1 MSLKVPLTNI
11 HLKKRNTF
19 CLKHDYCL
27 DLEKREKPVENQ
39 DLLSVVLKRRSV
51 RAFKPDEIPQDH
63 IDQFIEALRWAPS
76 AGNRQPWQFYLI
88 RRSELKRDLARA
100 AFQQDFVA
108 QAPLVFVIC
117 GVPEQSEKRYGNRG
131 KELYVFQDT
140 AAAVQN
146 ILLLATALGY
156 GSCWVGAFD
165 ESQVVEV
172 LSLPSQQ
179 RPLALIPIGKPAENP
194 SPPRR
199 LPVVKILTILE

>member
-1 MSLKVPLTNI
+1 
-11 HLKKRNTF
+11 
-19 CLKHDYCL
+19 
-27 DLEKREKPVENQ
+27 VERH
-39 DLLSVVLKRRSV
+39 DLLSVILNRRSV
-51 RAFKPDEIPQDH
+51 RSFKPDEIPQIH

-88 RRSELKRDLARA
+88 RRSELKRDLVRA

-117 GVPEQSEKRYGNRG
+117 GVPERSASRYGERG

-140 AAAVQN
+140 AAAIQN
-146 ILLLATALGY
+146 LLLYATSLGY

-172 LSLPSQQ
+172 LSLPAQQ
-179 RPLALIPIGKPAENP
+179 RPLAIIPIGKPAEKP
-194 SPPRR
+194 SPPHR
-199 LPVVKILTILE
+199 LPVEKILTTLE